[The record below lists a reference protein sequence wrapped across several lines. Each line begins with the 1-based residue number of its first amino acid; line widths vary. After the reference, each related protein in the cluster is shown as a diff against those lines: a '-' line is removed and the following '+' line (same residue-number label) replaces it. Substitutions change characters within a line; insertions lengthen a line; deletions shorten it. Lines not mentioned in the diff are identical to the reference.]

1 MTGLAL
7 HPRLQEVSKDDCH
20 DSGLLVPKSTD
31 DYPVLSC
38 PVLREVVKKLNL
50 PQKLCWL
57 IVKKSF
63 LE

>member
-38 PVLREVVKKLNL
+38 PAGSCQEA
-50 PQKLCWL
+50 
-57 IVKKSF
+57 
-63 LE
+63 